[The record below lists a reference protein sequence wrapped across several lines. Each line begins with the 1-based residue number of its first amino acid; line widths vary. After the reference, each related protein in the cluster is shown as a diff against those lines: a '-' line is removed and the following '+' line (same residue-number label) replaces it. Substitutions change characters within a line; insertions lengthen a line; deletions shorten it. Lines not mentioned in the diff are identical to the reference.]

1 MKTKRLFIAITLVVV
16 IIGLLLIGCTKQTEA
31 PVPQKTKSIVTNV
44 SSEAAHN
51 LINASK
57 GDPDFVILDV
67 RTAIEYIAMH
77 IDQAVN
83 VEFLRINI
91 GSSSTSDPVSGK
103 FEKDIG
109 TKDKNKTYL
118 VYSKAGLL
126 SAAAAG
132 IMEKLGFTKLY
143 NMQGGISQWETDGF
157 PVVRY

>member
-1 MKTKRLFIAITLVVV
+1 MKTKYLFIAITLVVV
-16 IIGLLLIGCTKQTEA
+16 TIGLILIGCTKQTEA
-31 PVPQKTKSIVTNV
+31 PVPQKTQSIVTNV

-57 GDPDFVILDV
+57 GDPNFVILDV
-67 RTAIEYIAMH
+67 RTAIEYMTMH

-83 VEFLRINI
+83 VEFLSINI
-91 GSSSTSDPVSGK
+91 DSASTTGSISGQ
-103 FEKDIG
+103 FEKNISA
-109 TKDKNKTYL
+109 KNKSKTYL

-126 SAAAAG
+126 SAVAAG